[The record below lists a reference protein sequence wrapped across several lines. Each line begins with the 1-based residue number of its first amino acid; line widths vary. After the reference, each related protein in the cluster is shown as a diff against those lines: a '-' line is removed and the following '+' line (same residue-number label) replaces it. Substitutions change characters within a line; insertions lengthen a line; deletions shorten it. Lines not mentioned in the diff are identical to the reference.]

1 MALFLPN
8 YEKGFIDTPDGAQV
22 PYVIIG
28 DGPIPRVVIPGA
40 GDGLSLV
47 TDAALNLALFYRK
60 QASRYRLLVL
70 SRRHPFI
77 SGCGMEAQA
86 NDMICAIDKLGFSG
100 TVVECNSAGGP
111 VGQWLAAK
119 RPDLVAGLV
128 LSVTLHRSNPRTC
141 TVVQEWLELVEQ
153 ECWPELTMSTIE
165 HTFTPKTV
173 ARYRL
178 ARPLLRFVAPP
189 PKYPER
195 VRNLLTELLDFD
207 NSAILARI
215 GCPTLVSGGEDDRII
230 PVEIQREMAELIPQA
245 ELQLYPGYGHGN
257 DQENPAYRPALD
269 AFVDRVIGR

>member
-1 MALFLPN
+1 MSRILPT
-8 YEKGFIDTPDGAQV
+8 YTKGFFETPDRAQV

-28 DGPIPRVVIPGA
+28 DGPVPRVVIPGA

-60 QASRYRLLVL
+60 QTERYRLLVL
-70 SRRHPFI
+70 SRRHPFP
-77 SGCGMEAQA
+77 SGFNMQQQA
-86 NDMICAIDKLGFSG
+86 DDMINAIDHLGFAK

-111 VGQWLAAK
+111 VGQWIAVK
-119 RPDLVAGLV
+119 RPDLVAGLI
-128 LSVTLHRSNPRTC
+128 LSVTLHRSNPSTSA
-141 TVVQEWLELVEQ
+141 VVKKWLELVDDQ
-153 ECWPELTMSTIE
+153 CWPEFTMSSIE

-173 ARYRL
+173 ARYRM

-195 VRNLLTELLDFD
+195 LKHMLSQLLDFD
-207 NSAILARI
+207 NTPILPHI

-230 PVEIQREMAELIPQA
+230 PAEIQREMAQLIPQA
-245 ELQLYPGYGHGN
+245 ELQLYPGFGHGN

-269 AFVDRVIGR
+269 AFIDRILNL

>member
-1 MALFLPN
+1 MSLFIPN
-8 YEKGFIDTPDGAQV
+8 YEKGFVDTPDGAQV

-60 QASRYRLLVL
+60 QADRYRLLVL
-70 SRRHPFI
+70 SRRHPFV
-77 SGCGMEAQA
+77 GDCGMEAQA
-86 NDMICAIDKLGFSG
+86 NDMICAMDKLGFSG

-128 LSVTLHRSNPRTC
+128 LSVTLHRSNLRTSA
-141 TVVQEWLELVEQ
+141 VVQEWLGLVEQ
-153 ECWPELTMSTIE
+153 ACWPELTMSTIE

-195 VRNLLTELLDFD
+195 VRNLLFELLDFD
-207 NSAILARI
+207 NRAILSRI

-269 AFVDRVIGR
+269 VFVDRVMGR